1 MGGSVLWTTYVN
13 GRKWDVGPMKRIADG
28 HNEDVVPG
36 VRHAM
41 KRTVSCRTIAMKR
54 MFWWR
59 GFGAMKRIEALI
71 G

>member
-1 MGGSVLWTTYVN
+1 
-13 GRKWDVGPMKRIADG
+13 MKRIADG